1 MIVLW
6 MLVSGFTHFNFVC
19 CVAAEVSLEPSADAL
34 LSRRPWLPLI
44 GCVVLFCS
52 CGEFLPLT
60 AIAGMV
66 MGKFAL
72 SCVWPFCFS
81 FQLRGAL
88 SAEEGV
94 APRLLPLRKKERE
107 RERE

>member
-1 MIVLW
+1 